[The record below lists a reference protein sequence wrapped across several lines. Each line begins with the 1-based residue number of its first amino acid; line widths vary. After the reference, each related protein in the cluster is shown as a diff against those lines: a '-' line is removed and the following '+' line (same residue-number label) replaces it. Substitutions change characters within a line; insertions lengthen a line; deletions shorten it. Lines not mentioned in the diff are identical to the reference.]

1 MVTYLSLMLRAP
13 GQLERRERQGKLL
26 LLLPSFLCF
35 LIFREAPCWSGMNFQ
50 GSRLLYG
57 GDDIWVG
64 TGKDKNTHLNI
75 PKGSVRSS
83 LQDLLNEKPR

>member
-1 MVTYLSLMLRAP
+1 
-13 GQLERRERQGKLL
+13 
-26 LLLPSFLCF
+26 
-35 LIFREAPCWSGMNFQ
+35 MNFQ

-83 LQDLLNEKPR
+83 LQDLLNEKLR